1 MHRMRRSGFAS
12 ASRYGWVALGAVL
25 LLAAETGCAKR
36 KGGLSSKEREQLKE
50 HVLDDLPG
58 DVPHKVDVNFED
70 KVHLVGW
77 KAEPETAAPGTKIAF
92 TLYWKK
98 SGDLDP
104 DWKLFTHLTT
114 DNPKEALGNADCQGA
129 IRASK
134 SGDCAQQLFG
144 PSDWEK
150 GKIVKDSFEWTV
162 PGNITSPKL
171 RVLVGVWKG
180 NSRLQIKNL
189 EAADGENRANVIVLN
204 TGVKAP
210 EPPADK
216 PVPSTNAPKFGANTI
231 KIDGKLDE
239 PEWQKAGATGP
250 FVAPGDGNTPPAHPV
265 NATAKFGWDETNAYF
280 AFVVDDKDA
289 QSPFKPGD
297 KDPHI
302 WAKASGVEIMLQPGD
317 PGDNKD
323 YYEIQVDANGAVYD
337 TRWDD
342 FRQPESGGPE
352 EDTKVFGHMDWSANL
367 KTAVVV
373 EKGVR
378 YTVEIAIPW
387 ASFQKPRMGSLPPAP
402 GELWR
407 VNFYSFR
414 DGQRASLAWS
424 PLFKEGSFHRTSK
437 FGKILWIDPNA
448 VAPAASASAS
458 GSAAAAASG
467 SAPPPIGSIRL
478 VKPMIP
484 PKPQMP

>member
-1 MHRMRRSGFAS
+1 MLRSGFAS
-12 ASRYGWVALGAVL
+12 ASKFGWVALAGLMILCV
-25 LLAAETGCAKR
+25 ETGCVKR
-36 KGGLSSKEREQLKE
+36 KGGLSSKERDQLKE
-50 HVLDDLPG
+50 HVLDELPG

-77 KAEPETAAPGTKIAF
+77 KAEPEVAAPGAKIDF

-114 DNPKEALGNADCQGA
+114 DDPKQALGNADCVGA

-134 SGDCAQQLFG
+134 VADCGQQLFG

-150 GKIVKDSFEWTV
+150 GKFVKDTFDWTV
-162 PGNITSPKL
+162 PTNITTPKI

-189 EAADGENRANVIVLN
+189 EAADAENRANVIVLN
-204 TGVKAP
+204 TGVKPP
-210 EPPADK
+210 EPPVDK
-216 PVPSTNAPKFGANTI
+216 PVPSTTAPKHTTNTI

-250 FVAPGDGNTPPAHPV
+250 FVAPVDGKTPPDHPV
-265 NATAKFGWDETNAYF
+265 NATAKYCWDDANLYFG
-280 AFVVDDKDA
+280 FVVDDKDP

-323 YYEIQVDANGAVYD
+323 YYELQVDSNGAVYD
-337 TRWDD
+337 THWDD
-342 FRQPESGGPE
+342 FRQPESGGPDD
-352 EDTKVFGHMDWSANL
+352 DTKVFGHMDWASNL
-367 KTAVVV
+367 KAAVNV
-373 EKGVR
+373 EKGAR
-378 YTVEIAIPW
+378 YTIELAIPW
-387 ASFQKPRMGSLPPAP
+387 ASFAKPRMGTLPPTS
-402 GELWR
+402 GDVWR
-407 VNFYSFR
+407 MNLYSFR
-414 DGQRASLAWS
+414 DGQRSALAWS

-437 FGKILWIDPNA
+437 FGKIVFVDPTL
-448 VAPAASASAS
+448 APAPSASAT
-458 GSAAAAASG
+458 GSASAAPSG
-467 SAPPPIGSIRL
+467 SAPIPAGSLRIVRPTMPQRPPT
-478 VKPMIP
+478 P
-484 PKPQMP
+484 PTP